1 MFAIVTAIIALVMG
15 VIGIAIAKQADSG
28 GMGLPGTGTVLSVLA
43 IVIAIAWFVIISV
56 FMKGVEDA
64 GEKLRDENRQ
74 NAQQQKNEIAGQ
86 PGLPVTAVELHE
98 AYDTNSIRADTKY
111 KRQVV
116 EVTGAVIR
124 VNDRTFQVVVE
135 LVGDENDREKT
146 VECEFTPESR
156 AALAALV
163 PDQQVTIRGR
173 CTGKIGRR
181 VFVADA
187 ILVK

>member
-1 MFAIVTAIIALVMG
+1 MAARTPAKNSETRTARTRN
-15 VIGIAIAKQADSG
+15 SRR
-28 GMGLPGTGTVLSVLA
+28 T
-43 IVIAIAWFVIISV
+43 
-56 FMKGVEDA
+56 
-64 GEKLRDENRQ
+64 NRR
-74 NAQQQKNEIAGQ
+74 AA
-86 PGLPVTAVELHE
+86 GLPVTAVELHE

-135 LVGDENDREKT
+135 LVGDENDRENT

-156 AALAALV
+156 AVLAALV